1 VQLAL
6 LDEVRQ
12 FVQRVHQQGAV
23 DQGMLD
29 GFGAA
34 VRGGVRRC
42 LEFAAASQLAQ
53 FRQQIDKWKAAYP
66 DLRWNEAVVAVVA
79 VVGVHQARR
88 RNLQMQFFDRLLADT
103 PEREDRVVFAETL
116 NPPPP
121 LEKAAP
127 RDSLMLL
134 SKVMLDKGLSQ
145 FVFGDVYALQS
156 DVLGD
161 AAEAVLNQ

>member
-1 VQLAL
+1 VSSS
-6 LDEVRQ
+6 R
-12 FVQRVHQQGAV
+12 
-23 DQGMLD
+23 
-29 GFGAA
+29 
-34 VRGGVRRC
+34 
-42 LEFAAASQLAQ
+42 
-53 FRQQIDKWKAAYP
+53 
-66 DLRWNEAVVAVVA
+66 
-79 VVGVHQARR
+79 
-88 RNLQMQFFDRLLADT
+88 
-103 PEREDRVVFAETL
+103 ETL